1 MSKKVCS
8 SCKLVVEGNECPLCK
23 GNKFATTVLG
33 RVIVLDANKSHVAGM
48 INAKAKGEYA
58 IKCR

>member
-23 GNKFATTVLG
+23 GNKFLSTILG
-33 RVIVLDANKSHVAGM
+33 RVIVLDPIKSKVADM
-48 INAKAKGEYA
+48 INAKAKGEFA